1 MDFMTLPADDAE
13 AEYLDPERSTP
24 TLKPTDTLETA
35 LRVFDS
41 SGHTRLP
48 VVADE
53 ETGRIVAWAEQVKAV
68 SHFNRRLIAASEEE
82 HR

>member
-1 MDFMTLPADDAE
+1 MDFMTLPPTMPKRNIF
-13 AEYLDPERSTP
+13 DPERTTA

-53 ETGRIVAWAEQVKAV
+53 RNGAV
-68 SHFNRRLIAASEEE
+68 SSAGPSRSRRSATSTAA
-82 HR
+82 